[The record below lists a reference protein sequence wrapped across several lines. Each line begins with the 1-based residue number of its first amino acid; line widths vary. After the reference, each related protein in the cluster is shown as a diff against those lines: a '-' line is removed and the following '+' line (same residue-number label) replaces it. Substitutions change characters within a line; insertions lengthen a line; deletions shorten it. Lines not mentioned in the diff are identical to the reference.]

1 MSSNAIFS
9 RAGWDA
15 NNREVSLPSCDG
27 GTCIVLQTDGQDVAE
42 QFEDL
47 EWDIT
52 MLEGKIQQTTGAVEL
67 EKHTVRHEAEQD
79 ELEGRAAIAYWNQ
92 WNKWLTPISML
103 LYIGGVILLVLGNI
117 GVLASGV
124 ASSGL
129 RSFAIATSAVLVYL
143 LLQDAIGLHVPDQ
156 GGGSSLSAIQAP
168 ELVNPIDQVL
178 ASESVE

>member
-1 MSSNAIFS
+1 M
-9 RAGWDA
+9 
-15 NNREVSLPSCDG
+15 V
-27 GTCIVLQTDGQDVAE
+27 E

-67 EKHTVRHEAEQD
+67 EKHTVRHAVEQMNWKV
-79 ELEGRAAIAYWNQ
+79 AAIAYWNQ

-103 LYIGGVILLVLGNI
+103 LYIAGVILLVLGNV

-124 ASSGL
+124 ASGL

-143 LLQDAIGLHVPDQ
+143 YCRMPSDSMSPTRGRLFHVSHTST
-156 GGGSSLSAIQAP
+156 GSR
-168 ELVNPIDQVL
+168 
-178 ASESVE
+178 